1 MFWPTATRVAI
12 KQQDH
17 PTWKGKL
24 APTNGQGLGIVSRVK
39 SNVELFKREQ
49 SLASNYYACLSPP
62 PCQVKEH
69 EHTHNI
75 TTPAHKPSPR
85 HQAHHNTMKKQDRI
99 ANMRDSAPTSWRY
112 VIGEDDDLLRCGM
125 ENGTIPSTV
134 VDSGCTSGAGTSD
147 NPC

>member
-1 MFWPTATRVAI
+1 MFLPTTTRVAI

-17 PTWKGKL
+17 STWKRKL
-24 APTNGQGLGIVSRVK
+24 APTNGQGLGIASRVK

-62 PCQVKEH
+62 PCQGEEH

-75 TTPAHKPSPR
+75 TTPAHKPSPC
-85 HQAHHNTMKKQDRI
+85 HQAHHNTVKKQDRI
-99 ANMRDSAPTSWRY
+99 TNMRDSAPTSRQY
-112 VIGEDDDLLRCGM
+112 VIVEDDDLLWRGM

-134 VDSGCTSGAGTSD
+134 VDSGCNRELAR
-147 NPC
+147 